1 MLSQL
6 WKWFKGDT
14 TGSTFDYE
22 VVVPLMAAFIEE
34 MFTSEEL
41 AKEGTC
47 IRALKTIG
55 DTAVEEFRKEMLQDT
70 VVGIVQSDNVVL
82 SLCKAL
88 FSNIENHCLYQA
100 IFSEGIAPRRQ
111 VIYDHFNEKIEDP
124 ALKWTDELIV
134 SIDAWTG
141 CRLFCLRYLEE
152 LILGKEDWWDS
163 YLEVQKTFTENFFDV
178 ILDHAEG
185 KEYSPLGPL
194 MKPLNDAQTRYKEK
208 ILKQA
213 SEFTGNPSI
222 STKRCP
228 FCAEEILEEAVAC
241 IHCGRIV

>member
-14 TGSTFDYE
+14 TGSTFNYE
-22 VVVPLMAAFIEE
+22 VVVPRMAAFMEE

-41 AKEGTC
+41 AQEGTC

-55 DTAVEEFRKEMLQDT
+55 DTAVEEFQKDMLQDT

-88 FSNIENHCLYQA
+88 FSNIETYCLYQA

-111 VIYDHFNEKIEDP
+111 VVYDHFNEKIEDP
-124 ALKWTDELIV
+124 ALKWTDESIV
-134 SIDAWTG
+134 SMDALAG
-141 CRLFCLRYLEE
+141 CRLFCLRHLEE

-163 YLEVQKTFTENFFDV
+163 YLEIQKTFTENLFDL
-178 ILDHAEG
+178 ILDEAEG
-185 KEYSPLGPL
+185 KEYSPLGVL
-194 MKPLNDAQTRYKEK
+194 MKPLNDVQTRFKDK
-208 ILKQA
+208 ILKEA
-213 SEFTGNPSI
+213 SEFKGNP
-222 STKRCP
+222 
-228 FCAEEILEEAVAC
+228 LLY
-241 IHCGRIV
+241 